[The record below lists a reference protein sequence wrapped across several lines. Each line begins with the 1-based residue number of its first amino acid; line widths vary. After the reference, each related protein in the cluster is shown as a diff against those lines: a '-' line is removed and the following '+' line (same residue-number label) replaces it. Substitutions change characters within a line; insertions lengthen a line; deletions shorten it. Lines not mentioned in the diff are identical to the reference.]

1 MTLKIKSLSKGNR
14 QQVALIAALA
24 SNPDLLVLDEPTLGL
39 DPLMVQHFHN
49 LLKYLQKQG
58 KTIFISSHDLTEVQ
72 QICDRVGIIKE
83 GKMIIIE
90 KVEDLRNKSLQNVLV
105 DFGNNNPEMPKI
117 EQFKEIKSIMTV
129 DHINSNSFSIKITG
143 DVNELL
149 KLLSKYPVKR
159 LTIENSSLQDIF
171 LQFYT

>member
-1 MTLKIKSLSKGNR
+1 
-14 QQVALIAALA
+14 
-24 SNPDLLVLDEPTLGL
+24 
-39 DPLMVQHFHN
+39 
-49 LLKYLQKQG
+49 
-58 KTIFISSHDLTEVQ
+58 
-72 QICDRVGIIKE
+72 
-83 GKMIIIE
+83 MIIIV